1 MQLRPVGATG
11 IRLSPI
17 GLGGYELGS
26 DPGDVS
32 AARAAIAAALD
43 SGVNWLDTAEAY
55 SDTANETVIGEA
67 MRGLSTQPV
76 VSSKADPHGDNF
88 RREPLHAACRASL
101 ERLGVDHLDLYFLHS
116 PDGPGG
122 VPLDETWGAMA
133 ELVDDGL
140 VRAIGLS
147 NFTREQ
153 VEACH
158 ASRRV
163 DAVQDGLSLI
173 DHLANRE
180 LFRWCA
186 EHDIAVVVYEPL
198 AGGLLGGGPI
208 TLEGLR
214 RTWGDLEEWSFYERL
229 CAPGKLERSAAV
241 AAQLMEVAAR
251 LEVPAAQVA
260 VAWVLAQPG
269 VSSALCGSRNP
280 AHVRENSEA
289 AELRLDA
296 DTMAALEAAI
306 ALGPAFAP

>member
-1 MQLRPVGATG
+1 MQLRPVGSTG
-11 IRLSPI
+11 IRLSAI

-26 DPGDVS
+26 DPADVP
-32 AARAAIAAALD
+32 AARAAIEAALD

-55 SDTANETVIGEA
+55 SDTANETVIGQA
-67 MRGLSTQPV
+67 MRGLSTRPV
-76 VSSKADPHGDNF
+76 VASKADPHGDNF

-101 ERLGVDHLDLYFLHS
+101 DRLGVDHLDLYFLHS
-116 PDGPGG
+116 PDEPGG
-122 VPLDETWGAMA
+122 VPLDETWGAMS

-163 DAVQDGLSLI
+163 DAIQDGLSVI
-173 DHLANRE
+173 DHLGNRE

-198 AGGLLGGGPI
+198 ASGLLGGGPI
-208 TLEGLR
+208 TLEALR
-214 RTWGDLEEWSFYERL
+214 RTWRDLEEWSFYERL

-241 AAQLMEVAAR
+241 AARLTEMAAR

-269 VSSALCGSRNP
+269 VSSAICGSRNP

-289 AELRLDA
+289 AELQLDA
-296 DTMAALEAAI
+296 ETIAELDAAI
-306 ALGPAFAP
+306 PLGPAFA

>member
-1 MQLRPVGATG
+1 VQLRPVGATG

-26 DPGDVS
+26 DPDHVP
-32 AARAAIAAALD
+32 AARAAIEAALD
-43 SGVNWLDTAEAY
+43 SGVNWIDTAEAY
-55 SDTANETVIGEA
+55 SDTANETVIGQA

-101 ERLGVDHLDLYFLHS
+101 KRLGVDHLDVYVLHW
-116 PDGPGG
+116 PDEPDG
-122 VPLDETWGAMA
+122 VPLDETWGAMG
-133 ELVDDGL
+133 ELVDEGL

-147 NFTREQ
+147 NFAREEI
-153 VEACH
+153 EACH
-158 ASRRV
+158 TARRV
-163 DAVQDGLSLI
+163 DVIQDGLSLI

-180 LFRWCA
+180 LFRWAA

-208 TLEGLR
+208 TLDALR
-214 RTWGDLEEWSFYERL
+214 RTWGDLEEWSFYDRL

-241 AAQLMEVAAR
+241 AAELLEVAAR
-251 LEVPAAQVA
+251 LELPAAQVA

-269 VSSALCGSRNP
+269 VTSALCGSRNP

-289 AELRLDA
+289 ADIRLDA
-296 DTMAALEAAI
+296 ETVAELDAAI
-306 ALGPAFAP
+306 PLGPAFAG

>member
-11 IRLSPI
+11 IRLSSI
-17 GLGGYELGS
+17 GLGGYELGAE
-26 DPGDVS
+26 PADVP
-32 AARAAIAAALD
+32 AARAAIEAALD

-55 SDTANETVIGEA
+55 SDTANETVIGQA
-67 MRGLSTQPV
+67 MAGLSTQPV

-101 ERLGVDHLDLYFLHS
+101 TRLGLDHLDIYFLHW
-116 PDGPGG
+116 PDEPGG

-147 NFTREQ
+147 NFTVEQ

-158 ASRRV
+158 AARRV

-173 DHLANRE
+173 DHLGNRE

-186 EHDIAVVVYEPL
+186 EHDVAAVVYEPL
-198 AGGLLGGGPI
+198 ASGLLGGGPI
-208 TLEGLR
+208 TDEALR

-241 AAQLMEVAAR
+241 AAEVVRVAAR
-251 LEVPAAQVA
+251 LGVPPAQVA

-269 VSSALCGSRNP
+269 VSSAICGSRNP

-289 AELRLDA
+289 AGLHLDT
-296 DTMAALEAAI
+296 DTMAELEAAVP
-306 ALGPAFAP
+306 LGPAFA

>member
-1 MQLRPVGATG
+1 MQLRPVGSTG

-26 DPGDVS
+26 DPADVP
-32 AARAAIAAALD
+32 AARAAIEAALD

-55 SDTANETVIGEA
+55 SDTANETVIGQA
-67 MRGLSTQPV
+67 MRGLPARPV
-76 VSSKADPHGDNF
+76 VASKADPHGDNF

-101 ERLGVDHLDLYFLHS
+101 DRLGVDHLDLYFLHE
-116 PDGPGG
+116 PDEPGG
-122 VPLDETWGAMA
+122 VPLDETWGAMG
-133 ELVDDGL
+133 ELVDEGL

-147 NFTREQ
+147 NFPREQ

-158 ASRRV
+158 AARRV
-163 DAVQDGLSLI
+163 DAIQDGLSLI
-173 DHLANRE
+173 DHLGNRE

-186 EHDIAVVVYEPL
+186 ENDIAVVVYEPL
-198 AGGLLGGGPI
+198 AGGLLGGGPL
-208 TLEGLR
+208 TLEALR

-241 AAQLMEVAAR
+241 AAAMAKIAAR
-251 LEVPAAQVA
+251 LGVPPAQVA

-269 VSSALCGSRNP
+269 VSSAICGSRNP

-289 AELRLDA
+289 AEVRLDA
-296 DTMAALEAAI
+296 ATIAELDAAI
-306 ALGPAFAP
+306 PLGPAFD

>member
-11 IRLSPI
+11 IHLSSI

-26 DPGDVS
+26 EPADVPG
-32 AARAAIAAALD
+32 ARAAIEAALD

-55 SDTANETVIGEA
+55 SDTANETVIGQA
-67 MRGLSTQPV
+67 MRGLSTPPV
-76 VSSKADPHGDNF
+76 VASKADPHEDNF
-88 RREPLHAACRASL
+88 RRQRLHAACRASL
-101 ERLGVDHLDLYFLHS
+101 ERLGVDHLDLYFLHE
-116 PDGPGG
+116 PDDPGG

-133 ELVDDGL
+133 ELVDEGL

-153 VEACH
+153 LEACH

-163 DAVQDGLSLI
+163 DAVQDGLSMI
-173 DHLANRE
+173 DHLGNRE
-180 LFRWCA
+180 LFTWCA

-198 AGGLLGGGPI
+198 AGGLLGGAPV

-214 RTWGDLEEWSFYERL
+214 RTWGDLEEWGFYERL
-229 CAPGKLERSAAV
+229 CAPGRLERSAAV
-241 AAQLMEVAAR
+241 AAELTKVAAR

-269 VSSALCGSRNP
+269 VSSAICGSRNP
-280 AHVRENSEA
+280 AHVRENSGA
-289 AELRLDA
+289 AELCLDA
-296 DTMAALEAAI
+296 DTMTELDALVP
-306 ALGPAFAP
+306 LGPAFD

>member
-1 MQLRPVGATG
+1 MQLRPVGSTG

-26 DPGDVS
+26 DTADVPV
-32 AARAAIAAALD
+32 ARAAIEAALD

-55 SDTANETVIGEA
+55 SDTANETVIGQA
-67 MRGLSTQPV
+67 MRGLSRRPV
-76 VSSKADPHGDNF
+76 VASKADPHGDNF

-101 ERLGVDHLDLYFLHS
+101 DRLGLDHLDLYFLHE
-116 PDGPGG
+116 PDEPGG
-122 VPLDETWGAMA
+122 VPLDETWGAMG

-158 ASRRV
+158 VSRRV
-163 DAVQDGLSLI
+163 DAIQDGLSLI
-173 DHLANRE
+173 DHLGNRE

-198 AGGLLGGGPI
+198 AGGLLGGGPL
-208 TLEGLR
+208 TLEALR

-241 AAQLMEVAAR
+241 AGELAGIATR
-251 LEVPAAQVA
+251 LEVPPAQVA

-269 VSSALCGSRNP
+269 VSSAICGSRNP
-280 AHVRENSEA
+280 SHVRENSQA
-289 AELRLDA
+289 AELRLDPETIA
-296 DTMAALEAAI
+296 ELDAAL
-306 ALGPAFAP
+306 ALGPAFA

>member
-1 MQLRPVGATG
+1 MQLRPVGSTG

-17 GLGGYELGS
+17 GLGGVVLGADS
-26 DPGDVS
+26 GEVP
-32 AARAAIAAALD
+32 AARAAIEAALD

-55 SDTANETVIGEA
+55 SDTANETVIGQA

-88 RREPLHAACRASL
+88 RRGPLHAACRASL
-101 ERLGVDHLDLYFLHS
+101 ERLGVDHLDLYFLHW
-116 PDGPGG
+116 PDDPDG

-147 NFTREQ
+147 NFTVEQ
-153 VEACH
+153 IEACH

-163 DAVQDGLSLI
+163 DVVQDGLSLI
-173 DHLANRE
+173 DHLWNRE

-198 AGGLLGGGPI
+198 ASGLLGGGPI
-208 TLEGLR
+208 TDEALR
-214 RTWGDLEEWSFYERL
+214 RTWGDLEEWSFYDRL
-229 CAPGKLERSAAV
+229 CAPGRLERSAAV
-241 AAQLMEVAAR
+241 AGELVGIAAR

-289 AELRLDA
+289 AALSLDA
-296 DTMAALEAAI
+296 DTMAKLDAVI
-306 ALGPAFAP
+306 PLGPAFA